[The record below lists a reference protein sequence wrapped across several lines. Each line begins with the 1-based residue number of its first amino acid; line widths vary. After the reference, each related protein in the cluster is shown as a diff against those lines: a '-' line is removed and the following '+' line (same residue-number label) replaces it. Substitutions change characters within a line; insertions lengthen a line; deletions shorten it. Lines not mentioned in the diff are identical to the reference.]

1 VMTSLPMMGGAVNPM
16 MMSPDQQPPEA
27 WSIIK
32 ELRGDY
38 TVRTVAPDADK
49 IDDDI
54 RVLLVVHPKEITDKT
69 QFALDQFVLRGG
81 KLAAFLDPQSIIDSR
96 SQQNPMMGG
105 QPSPG
110 SSLDT
115 LLAAWGL
122 AFDKSKAV
130 ADLNLKMQLGGG
142 EGGQPTEAPTWLALT
157 PENINPDDILTAQ
170 LDSIWL
176 PGAGAF
182 TGTPTNGL
190 KETVLLRSTTQSQL
204 VDAMLANFGGASL
217 LNDFKPS
224 GHEQTLALRLTGKF
238 HTAFPAGNPA
248 GTNAGPVL
256 KEAAADNTV
265 VLVGDSDFL
274 ADNFSLRQMNTPFG
288 QMATALNA
296 NLNFAQNIVEQLA
309 GDDHLIGVRS
319 RATLNHPFT
328 RVKAMEAAAQEKFAA
343 QISGLQKNLEDTQQ
357 RLAELQQ
364 QDKDKSQRFIMTAE
378 QQAEVEKFRQAEA
391 QTRIQL
397 KQVQKDLRRE
407 VDALQNRATWL
418 NIVAVP
424 LLVTLFGL
432 TLAVYKRKLT
442 SAK

>member
-1 VMTSLPMMGGAVNPM
+1 L
-16 MMSPDQQPPEA
+16 
-27 WSIIK
+27 IK

-38 TVRTVAPDADK
+38 TVRTVAPDTDK
-49 IDDDI
+49 IDDDL
-54 RVLLVVHPKEITDKT
+54 RVLLVVHPKEISDKT
-69 QFALDQFVLRGG
+69 EFALDQFVLRGG

-110 SSLDT
+110 SSLDR

-122 AFDKSKAV
+122 AFDKAKAV

-204 VDAMLANFGGASL
+204 VDAMMANFAGASL

-224 GHEQTLALRLTGKF
+224 GREQTLALRLTGRF
-238 HTAFPAGNPA
+238 HTAFPGGNPA
-248 GTNAGPVL
+248 GTNAAPVL
-256 KEAAADNTV
+256 QESAADNTV
-265 VLVGDSDFL
+265 VLVGDADFL
-274 ADNFSLRQMNTPFG
+274 ADNFSLRRMNTPFG

-328 RVKAMEAAAQEKFAA
+328 RVKAMEAAAQERFAS
-343 QISGLQKNLEDTQQ
+343 QISGLQKTLEDTQQ

-418 NIVAVP
+418 NIVAMP
-424 LLVTLFGL
+424 LLVTLVGL